1 MDPVEKW
8 LESQLQVAESEMS
21 HTAIEHLTYVAAEL
35 YLAGII
41 TDRKYPPRFHSRLF
55 AVLMRMLSDINDYYE
70 EGDSFRFGKECLV
83 MIRNSQQLVTM
94 VLNSFRHP
102 HPRVRSAALTA
113 IVRLSHDLNLQP
125 RYYTRML
132 PALASAM
139 DDFEYP
145 KLQAHAASAVINF
158 IKNYST
164 PDILTPYRDEIVSQ
178 LSVLLQSSNTW
189 VQEAALTA
197 LASVADNSLQGQF
210 QKYHDEVMPYL
221 KAILVSKNDKASRM
235 LRVYAKRCID
245 RFAVEKDK
253 FRDAPKQ
260 APGEKVIKTV
270 KGYNL
275 GKRKCQL
282 SEPGSRPKKIAPSK
296 CKYPVH
302 KAVLIEPRI
311 ITDRKYPPRFHSR
324 LFAVLMR
331 MLSDINDYY
340 EEGDS
345 FRFGKECLV
354 MIRNS
359 QQLVTMVLNSFRHP
373 HPRVRSAALTAIVRL
388 SHDLNLQPRYYT
400 RMLPAL
406 ASAMDDFEYPK
417 LQAHAA
423 SAVINF
429 IKNYS
434 TPDILTPY
442 RDEIV
447 SQLSVLLQSSNTWV
461 QEAALTALASV
472 ADNSS
477 QGQFQKYH
485 DEVMPYLKAILVS
498 KNDKASLMLRVSA
511 KRCIDHFAV
520 GKDKFRDAPKQF
532 FCFRAGNFKMQIKPA
547 GKKPMTLRS
556 YSPSDDDFVE
566 HAFTTKRTRS
576 SSKADQPVSKMKTNM

>member
-83 MIRNSQQLVTM
+83 RLAKHLGGVIIFPVAYDQFSEYL
-94 VLNSFRHP
+94 
-102 HPRVRSAALTA
+102 AAPDTEW
-113 IVRLSHDLNLQP
+113 RKH
-125 RYYTRML
+125 
-132 PALASAM
+132 
-139 DDFEYP
+139 
-145 KLQAHAASAVINF
+145 HAA
-158 IKNYST
+158 
-164 PDILTPYRDEIVSQ
+164 
-178 LSVLLQSSNTW
+178 
-189 VQEAALTA
+189 
-197 LASVADNSLQGQF
+197 
-210 QKYHDEVMPYL
+210 
-221 KAILVSKNDKASRM
+221 
-235 LRVYAKRCID
+235 
-245 RFAVEKDK
+245 
-253 FRDAPKQ
+253 
-260 APGEKVIKTV
+260 
-270 KGYNL
+270 
-275 GKRKCQL
+275 
-282 SEPGSRPKKIAPSK
+282 
-296 CKYPVH
+296 
-302 KAVLIEPRI
+302 
-311 ITDRKYPPRFHSR
+311 
-324 LFAVLMR
+324 
-331 MLSDINDYY
+331 
-340 EEGDS
+340 
-345 FRFGKECLV
+345 LV

-417 LQAHAA
+417 
-423 SAVINF
+423 
-429 IKNYS
+429 
-434 TPDILTPY
+434 
-442 RDEIV
+442 
-447 SQLSVLLQSSNTWV
+447 LQSSNTWV

-520 GKDKFRDAPKQF
+520 GKDKFRDAPKQGEV
-532 FCFRAGNFKMQIKPA
+532 AKTALTPKLNFAEHLEFLFGRPTPNLDELKA
-547 GKKPMTLRS
+547 LTESGKLVDAFKLLIIHDKAEEESFIARMGEESSQLRLVIEKKHETIDEAA
-556 YSPSDDDFVE
+556 YSFTRFNVVAATGEDALREIQLKDRRKLDLLSQLLVLCRESLEEKKEFLEKLDDAAASDDE
-566 HAFTTKRTRS
+566 E
-576 SSKADQPVSKMKTNM
+576 